1 MLTWITLEGPG
12 PGWRVASVT
21 STGCC
26 LCQAYWSH
34 CHGPILPPDRSARGK
49 KILSVVDILSSPL
62 NPCPVGGGGKGGAGE
77 SQPVR
82 CLSPAGN
89 LSRPGPAWRA
99 AKKRPVLHSPRAGHQ
114 PTPTPHFFVSD
125 YTQIFSLLRRCCYIS
140 MAARDKKGLRL
151 EMIQTISST
160 YELSRHCLVR
170 LWIELPYYSS
180 FLHSAR
186 QKN

>member
-49 KILSVVDILSSPL
+49 KILSVVDILSSQPL
-62 NPCPVGGGGKGGAGE
+62 PRRGGQGGAGE
-77 SQPVR
+77 TQPVR

-89 LSRPGPAWRA
+89 LSQPGPAWRA
-99 AKKRPVLHSPRAGHQ
+99 AKKRPVLQSTVPGAGHQ

-151 EMIQTISST
+151 EMIPTISST
-160 YELSRHCLVR
+160 YELSR
-170 LWIELPYYSS
+170 
-180 FLHSAR
+180 
-186 QKN
+186 

>member
-34 CHGPILPPDRSARGK
+34 CHGPILPPTRSARGK

-62 NPCPVGGGGKGGAGE
+62 NPCLGGGGKGGAGE
-77 SQPVR
+77 LQPVR

-99 AKKRPVLHSPRAGHQ
+99 AKKRPVLQSTVLGLDTNQHQHHISLSRTTLKSSPYCDVAAIYRWQ
-114 PTPTPHFFVSD
+114 REIRKVSD
-125 YTQIFSLLRRCCYIS
+125 W
-140 MAARDKKGLRL
+140 K
-151 EMIQTISST
+151 
-160 YELSRHCLVR
+160 
-170 LWIELPYYSS
+170 
-180 FLHSAR
+180 
-186 QKN
+186 